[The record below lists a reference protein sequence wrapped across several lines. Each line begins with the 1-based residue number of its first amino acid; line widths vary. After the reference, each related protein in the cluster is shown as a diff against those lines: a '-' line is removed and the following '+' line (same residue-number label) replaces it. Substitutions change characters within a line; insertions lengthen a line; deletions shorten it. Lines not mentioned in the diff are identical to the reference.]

1 MGVCSI
7 TTHKGVNSCGEQAS
21 YRACY
26 SGFPHRRS
34 CYVVRRIFSI
44 LCECADFKFC
54 CNQNGGRSCL
64 LDTAFAVPVTSI
76 SWGIVEP
83 GEVKNV
89 SCYIKNTSNV
99 PIILTLKTDNYTP
112 AEAEQYISLT
122 WNYDEQPIPV
132 DGYTPITFSLHVDPA
147 TTGIT
152 AFSFDITITGSG

>member
-1 MGVCSI
+1 MNRQVIGLVILAFFIGVVSTLLVVSSLFQATVQI
-7 TTHKGVNSCGEQAS
+7 SSSATIKTVGVAV
-21 YRACY
+21 YWD
-26 SGFPHRRS
+26 P
-34 CYVVRRIFSI
+34 
-44 LCECADFKFC
+44 
-54 CNQNGGRSCL
+54 
-64 LDTAFAVPVTSI
+64 AFAVPVTSI

-99 PIILTLKTDNYTP
+99 PIILTFTTSNWQPLNASNFIT
-112 AEAEQYISLT
+112 LT

-132 DGYTPITFSLHVDPA
+132 GGYAPVTFSLHVDPA

>member
-1 MGVCSI
+1 MVNRQVIGLVIVAFLIGVVATLFVVSSLFSASVQI
-7 TTHKGVNSCGEQAS
+7 SSSAAIKTVGVAV
-21 YRACY
+21 YWD
-26 SGFPHRRS
+26 P
-34 CYVVRRIFSI
+34 
-44 LCECADFKFC
+44 
-54 CNQNGGRSCL
+54 
-64 LDTAFAVPVTSI
+64 AFAVPVTSI